1 MTTAAW
7 PCSRAPPADD
17 ERRISSC
24 SRAGATGGPGSCPGW
39 TVLPRLDRDR
49 PDGGGR
55 IRAVR
60 RGPGFRRP
68 GRVLPCRDGRAVRA
82 RRFGPYL
89 SVAALHA
96 PGGAFFRPALS
107 LPWPAESLPAC
118 PARRAVVGGGRL
130 RRDAGRPGA
139 PLERHGRASCAALAR
154 RVHAGLERAPIPDE
168 PGPAIVAGDL
178 ARHHDSRGSLPG
190 ASRVD
195 LLSQR
200 PVPVGL
206 RGIYRAAPRGGRVGP
221 GAHGV
226 PGLKVSLG
234 DWGLRPWARPRHSVA
249 SASVGVPALSLC
261 AASRRERGLA

>member
-1 MTTAAW
+1 MTTAAR

-24 SRAGATGGPGSCPGW
+24 SRAGATGGPGSCPPW

-55 IRAVR
+55 IRAIR

-89 SVAALHA
+89 SVAALHG
-96 PGGAFFRPALS
+96 PGGAFFRPTLS
-107 LPWPAESLPAC
+107 LPWPAESLSAC
-118 PARRAVVGGGRL
+118 PARRAVVGSRRL
-130 RRDAGRPGA
+130 RYDAGRPRA
-139 PLERHGRASCAALAR
+139 PLERHGRAPRAALAR
-154 RVHAGLERAPIPDE
+154 RVHAGLERGPVPDE

-190 ASRVD
+190 VPLVD

-200 PVPVGL
+200 PVPLGL
-206 RGIYRAAPRGGRVGP
+206 RGIHRAAPRGGRVGSD
-221 GAHGV
+221 AHDV
-226 PGLKVSLG
+226 PSLEVSVG
-234 DWGLRPWARPRHSVA
+234 DRALRPWARPRHSVA
-249 SASVGVPALSLC
+249 PASLGVPALSLF
-261 AASRRERGLA
+261 ATSRRERGLA

>member
-1 MTTAAW
+1 MTTAAR

-24 SRAGATGGPGSCPGW
+24 SRAGATGGPGSCPPW

-49 PDGGGR
+49 ADGGDR

-60 RGPGFRRP
+60 RGPGSRRP
-68 GRVLPCRDGRAVRA
+68 GRLLPRRNGRVVRE
-82 RRFGPYL
+82 RRFGPDL
-89 SVAALHA
+89 SMAALHG

-107 LPWPAESLPAC
+107 LPWPAESF
-118 PARRAVVGGGRL
+118 PARPARGAVVGGGRV
-130 RRDAGRPGA
+130 RRDAGRPRA
-139 PLERHGRASCAALAR
+139 PLERHGCAPRAALAR
-154 RVHAGLERAPIPDE
+154 RAHAGLERGPVPDE
-168 PGPAIVAGDL
+168 PGPAIVAGRL
-178 ARHHDSRGSLPG
+178 PRHHDSRGSLPG

-226 PGLKVSLG
+226 PGLKVSLD
-234 DWGLRPWARPRHSVA
+234 DWGLRRWARPRHSLAPA
-249 SASVGVPALSLC
+249 SLRVPALSLF
-261 AASRRERGLA
+261 ATSRRERGLA